1 MTSAVLVVLI
11 TAGASVFSAVLT
23 YRIGHR
29 QAGSHD
35 EDRALTGMVSLS
47 QERGAEITRLH
58 SETDALRAEVARLLA
73 TQRDERE
80 RWRAERRALITT
92 MRNLSAPGSAPGPA
106 SSPGLGEVPLPLE
119 PLPDDDDL

>member
-35 EDRALTGMVSLS
+35 DDRAL
-47 QERGAEITRLH
+47 TRLH

-92 MRNLSAPGSAPGPA
+92 MRNLSAQPGPA
-106 SSPGLGEVPLPLE
+106 SSPGLGEIPLPLE

>member
-35 EDRALTGMVSLS
+35 DDRALTGMTSLS

-92 MRNLSAPGSAPGPA
+92 MRNLSAQPGPA
-106 SSPGLGEVPLPLE
+106 SSPGLGEIPLPLE

>member
-1 MTSAVLVVLI
+1 MSNAVLVVLI
-11 TAGASVFSAVLT
+11 TAAASVFSAILT

-47 QERGAEITRLH
+47 QERGVEITRLH

-80 RWRAERRALITT
+80 RWRAERRTLIVA
-92 MRNLSAPGSAPGPA
+92 MRNLSGQPG
-106 SSPGLGEVPLPLE
+106 GLGDV
-119 PLPDDDDL
+119 PLPDDEEPPGPGTWP

>member
-1 MTSAVLVVLI
+1 MSNAVLVVLI
-11 TAGASVFSAVLT
+11 TAAASVFSAILT

-35 EDRALTGMVSLS
+35 EDRALTGMTSLS
-47 QERGAEITRLH
+47 QERGVEIARLH

-80 RWRAERRALITT
+80 RWRAERRTLIVA
-92 MRNLSAPGSAPGPA
+92 MRNLSGQPGAA
-106 SSPGLGEVPLPLE
+106 SGLGDV
-119 PLPDDDDL
+119 PLPDDEEPPGPGTWP